1 MSGTDFFSVMGF
13 GPEGW
18 GGLMLRAAMMSVAV
32 AASGFFIGMAFGSL
46 VCWARLSRSAT
57 ARFLADAYATVLRGV
72 PDLLVIYL
80 LYFGGSTLLSRV
92 AAMFG
97 SSGFVSAP
105 TFATGALAIGCVS
118 GAYQSEVL
126 RGAFLSIQTGQLEA
140 GRAYGMNTALLL
152 RRIIVPQLVRFAL
165 PGMENVWQLVLKES
179 ALISVIG
186 LVELMRQS
194 AIGSGSTQQPFY
206 FYATAT
212 LLFLAI
218 SSLTAWGFRRVE
230 VRAFRGVRRA

>member
-1 MSGTDFFSVMGF
+1 MLEIDYFRTMGF
-13 GPEGW
+13 GPGGW
-18 GGLMLRAAMMSVAV
+18 GELMLIAAAMSVAV
-32 AASGFFIGMAFGSL
+32 AASGFLVGTVFGSL
-46 VCWARLSRSAT
+46 ACWARLSRSAP
-57 ARFLADAYATVLRGV
+57 ARLIADAYATALRGI

-80 LYFGGSTLLSRV
+80 LYFGGSSLLSRV
-92 AAMFG
+92 AAIFG

-126 RGAFLSIQTGQLEA
+126 RGAFLAIQTGQLEA
-140 GRAYGMNTALLL
+140 GRAYGMNTAKLL
-152 RRIIVPQLVRFAL
+152 RRIIVPQLVRYAI

-194 AIGSGSTQQPFY
+194 AVGSGSTHQPFY
-206 FYATAT
+206 FYATAA
-212 LLFLAI
+212 LLYLAI
-218 SSLTAWGFRRVE
+218 SSVTGWGFRSLE
-230 VRAFRGVRRA
+230 AHASRGVRRA

>member
-1 MSGTDFFSVMGF
+1 VFGTEYIALMGF

-18 GGLMLRAAMMSVAV
+18 GALMLSAALMSVAV
-32 AASGFFIGMAFGSL
+32 AASGFLVGLMFGSA
-46 VCWARLSRSAT
+46 VCWARLSKYASA
-57 ARFLADAYATVLRGV
+57 RLLADAYATVLRGV

-80 LYFGGSTLLSRV
+80 LYFGGSSVLSHF

-97 SSGFVSAP
+97 SQGFVSAP

-126 RGAFLSIQTGQLEA
+126 RGAFLAIHSGQMEA
-140 GRAYGMNTALLL
+140 GRAYGMSSSLLL
-152 RRIIVPQLVRFAL
+152 RRIIAPQLVRYAI

-194 AIGSGSTQQPFY
+194 AVGSGSTHQPFY
-206 FYATAT
+206 FYATAA
-212 LLFLAI
+212 LLYLAI
-218 SSLTAWGFRRVE
+218 SSVTSWGFRRVE
-230 VRAFRGVRRA
+230 ARAFRGVRRA